1 MVPVRSSWRDSC
13 VVSGAFIVGQ
23 CNAGAPAVHT
33 VSGLGSGRRAL
44 DPDLGG
50 IAPDVQ
56 GGVIPLPT
64 SGGTGNSLAPD
75 VGEET
80 VGIPIV

>member
-1 MVPVRSSWRDSC
+1 MPVRSSWRDSC

-33 VSGLGSGRRAL
+33 VSGLGGRGRAL
-44 DPDLGG
+44 NLDLGG

-56 GGVIPLPT
+56 GGVVPLPAG
-64 SGGTGNSLAPD
+64 GGTGNSLAPD

-80 VGIPIV
+80 IGIPIV